1 METMSYDYDLTVI
14 GGGPGGY
21 VAAIRGAQLGA
32 KVLLVEKDKL
42 GGVCL
47 NRGCIPTKSLL
58 QSAAKWRD
66 LKRCGDFGL
75 RAVNLDFDYEAVHNR
90 ADRIVGE
97 MVQGVARLIK
107 SNAIDF
113 SNGTAVLEA
122 SDRLRVIDRAGAA
135 QSYTSR
141 RIILATGSTPLGL
154 PVAGG
159 NLPGVITSDDLLAMS
174 KLPPNMMIVGAGAVG
189 IEFATIL
196 QAFGCEVTVVEA
208 QPSILPNVDS
218 ELVKRMGLIL
228 RKQGIKLLTDTWIV
242 AIAEAHGGLAVQLT
256 GNQGDRTLSV
266 ANLLVA
272 AGRAPSVAGLGLDEV
287 GIAYS
292 RNGIAVD
299 ANLATNVPGIYAVGD
314 LTGRRMLAHVASA
327 EGSAAAENALGGVV
341 RLDYRAVPAC
351 VYTSPE
357 LAMVGLTEA
366 EAVRQG
372 QKVKISKFNF
382 AANGKAV
389 VMGEPDGLV
398 KLVAASDSG
407 ALLGMHVLGAHAGDL
422 VMEGVLAIQN
432 GLSVGAIA
440 HTIHP
445 HPSLSEAVLECAH
458 GVGGAMIHQVKL

>member
-1 METMSYDYDLTVI
+1 MYMSYDYDLTVI

-66 LKRCGDFGL
+66 LKRCDVFGL
-75 RAVNLDFDYEAVHNR
+75 RAGELDFDYAAVHSR
-90 ADRIVGE
+90 ADRVVE
-97 MVQGVARLIK
+97 AMVQGVARLVK

-113 SNGTAVLEA
+113 QNGTAVLEA
-122 SDRLRVIDRAGAA
+122 FDRLRVTDRAGAA

-141 RIILATGSTPLGL
+141 RIILATGSIPQGL
-154 PVAGG
+154 PVTGG
-159 NLPGVITSDDLLAMS
+159 ALPGVITSDDLLAMA
-174 KLPPNMMIVGAGAVG
+174 KLPSRMMIVGAGAVG

-208 QPSILPNVDS
+208 QPSILPGADS

-228 RKQGIKLLTDTWIV
+228 RKQGIKMLTDTRV
-242 AIAEAHGGLAVQLT
+242 AAISEADGGLAVQLT
-256 GNQGDRTLSV
+256 GAKGDRTLNV
-266 ANLLVA
+266 NYLLVA
-272 AGRAPSVAGLGLDEV
+272 VGRAPAVTGLGLDEA

-292 RNGIAVD
+292 RKGIAVD
-299 ANLATNVPGIYAVGD
+299 ATMATNVPGIYAVGD

-327 EGSAAAENALGGVV
+327 EGIAAAENALGGAV

-372 QKVKISKFNF
+372 KKVKSSKFNL

-398 KLVAASDSG
+398 KIVADSDSG
-407 ALLGMHVLGAHAGDL
+407 ALLGMHILGAHAGDL
-422 VMEGVLAIQN
+422 IMEGVLAIQN
-432 GLSVGAIA
+432 GLDAGAIA
-440 HTIHP
+440 RTIHP
-445 HPSLSEAVLECAH
+445 HPGLAEAVMECAH
-458 GVGGAMIHQVKL
+458 GVAGAMIHQVKL